1 MTDSRPITAPA
12 PGRGSD
18 PASEPGSLSRRE
30 RRVGTFTFGVTL
42 VTAGFSMMAALFFPA
57 LDIRLLLR
65 CSPAVLVLLGVEVLL
80 SARKGGRMKYDWLGM
95 LLCFVLVLLAL
106 LAFFAA
112 WVMLRFPEGASLW

>member
-1 MTDSRPITAPA
+1 MTDSRPITAPV
-12 PGRGSD
+12 PGHGSD
-18 PASEPGSLSRRE
+18 PASEPGSLPRRE
-30 RRVGTFTFGVTL
+30 RRVGAFTFGVTL
-42 VTAGFSMMAALFFPA
+42 VTAGLSMMAALFFPA

-112 WVMLRFPEGASLW
+112 WAMLRFPEGASFW